1 MSELDVPSLL
11 NAIKI
16 FYMIDIL
23 GIILSILQNKFWEI
37 IDFTFNICMS
47 SQIESRKSH
56 HTQIL
61 MALNVYGY

>member
-23 GIILSILQNKFWEI
+23 GIILSILQNKFWE
-37 IDFTFNICMS
+37 DYRFYL
-47 SQIESRKSH
+47 QYLHE
-56 HTQIL
+56 
-61 MALNVYGY
+61 